1 MGKKLA
7 NIIITIFDNSPIP
20 NQSIIIGTRANGGT
34 CLINSNRFL
43 KYSYNL
49 GFIPNTIPRGR
60 AKNIDIPKP
69 IITLL
74 KLIAMLFSNFP
85 FFARITKLFITFS
98 GDGIIKLFHNL
109 KIEPKYYVGVLFV
122 NVYSSET
129 FKI

>member
-74 KLIAMLFSNFP
+74 KLIATLFSNFP
-85 FFARITKLFITFS
+85 FFDK
-98 GDGIIKLFHNL
+98 IKGSVTTN
-109 KIEPKYYVGVLFV
+109 G
-122 NVYSSET
+122 
-129 FKI
+129 